1 MTILSAQKKRSL
13 SFLISF
19 LLAGAPVASFSEP
32 ALTISPAP
40 IAQAAPAA
48 TASYTKISPA
58 EVVDIKFADG
68 RALKEF
74 YEQRGGQPVW
84 ADYNQAHLA
93 LTVLDESWTQGL
105 NPASYHVKELHALL
119 DDPASFKTKEARA
132 DVILTDAIVRYGH
145 DVSGMRIDPAAI
157 DQRAMYWRQPEKTA
171 DTLKMLGVS
180 PEPAKTVAALAPHDT
195 LYLSLRKEMERI
207 SQESGD
213 YDRMLPMN
221 FGKAY
226 FHPRSHGASVPVLR
240 ARLAVKYDPH
250 YGPQNFY
257 DDKLAAAVMFF
268 QKQHN
273 IKPDGIIGGKTLAL
287 LNQTRRD
294 RMEQLVV
301 NFERLRWLD
310 QQIPQRYVL
319 VNIPSQTLWAV
330 DGGKIAVKMPVVVG
344 KPERPTK
351 AFKAEI
357 TGIRF
362 NPTWTVP
369 PSIKTKD
376 MLPQLQ
382 EDPQAL
388 ADKGIEM
395 VQNGESLDPA
405 SIDWQNISAGELNSI
420 RMVQSAGKH
429 NALGRIRVLMPNEY
443 DIYLHDTNHPEFFN
457 LVERTASSGCIRLS
471 QPEQMARF
479 VLAKNTGWSEK
490 KMKDILAKGRTAE
503 VPVPAK
509 FPVYVLYQTVWQD
522 TDGNLIYGPDV
533 YGEDKKLL
541 KALSTINGYALPKS
555 ASVGII
561 EDKGR
566 ISLGSNGVPET
577 TAIASSR

>member
-1 MTILSAQKKRSL
+1 MAGILAHRNRSVSL
-13 SFLISF
+13 LLGL
-19 LLAGAPVASFSEP
+19 LLAGSPAASSAQS
-32 ALTISPAP
+32 ALTVSTIPLARVT
-40 IAQAAPAA
+40 
-48 TASYTKISPA
+48 TAGVT
-58 EVVDIKFADG
+58 DIKFADG
-68 RALKEF
+68 KALKEF
-74 YEQRGGQPVW
+74 YGQRGGQPVW
-84 ADYNQAHLA
+84 ADYAQARLA
-93 LTVLDESWTQGL
+93 LALLDQSWTQGL
-105 NPASYHVKELHALL
+105 NPGTYHVKELHALL
-119 DDPASFKTKEARA
+119 DDPVRFHTEEARA
-132 DVILTDAIVRYGH
+132 DVVLSDAVVRYGH
-145 DVSGMRIDPAAI
+145 DVSGMRINPAAI
-157 DQRAMYWRQPEKTA
+157 DQRAVYWRQPEKAA
-171 DTLKMLGVS
+171 DILKTVGAS

-207 SQESGD
+207 SQEGGE
-213 YDRMLPMN
+213 YDRLLPMN

-226 FHPRSHGASVPVLR
+226 FHPRSHSASIPVLR
-240 ARLAVKYDPH
+240 ARLGVKYDPH
-250 YGPQNFY
+250 YGPENFY

-273 IKPDGIIGGKTLAL
+273 IKPDGVIGGKTLAL

-330 DGGKIAVKMPVVVG
+330 DDGKIAVKMAVVVG

-369 PSIKTKD
+369 PSIKVKD

-382 EDPQAL
+382 ENPEAL
-388 ADKGIEM
+388 SDKGIEM
-395 VQNGESLDPA
+395 VQNGESIDPA
-405 SIDWQNISAGELNSI
+405 SIDWQNISPGELNRI

-429 NALGRIRVLMPNEY
+429 NALGRIRVLMPNEF

-479 VLAKNTGWSEK
+479 VLAKNTGWSDK
-490 KMKDILAKGRTAE
+490 KMNGIIAKGRTVE

-509 FPVYVLYQTVWQD
+509 FPVYVLYQTVWED
-522 TDGNLIYGPDV
+522 TDGNLIYGPDI

-541 KALSTINGYALPKS
+541 KALSAINGYALPKS
-555 ASVGII
+555 ASGGII
-561 EDKGR
+561 VDKGG
-566 ISLGSNGVPET
+566 IPFGSNNVSES
-577 TAIASSR
+577 TALASAH

>member
-1 MTILSAQKKRSL
+1 MAGILAYKNRSL
-13 SFLISF
+13 SLLLGL
-19 LLAGAPVASFSEP
+19 LLAG
-32 ALTISPAP
+32 SPAAAF
-40 IAQAAPAA
+40 AQAALTVSSTPLARV
-48 TASYTKISPA
+48 SSA

-68 RALKEF
+68 KALKEF
-74 YEQRGGQPVW
+74 YEQRGGQPLW
-84 ADYNQAHLA
+84 ADYGQARLA
-93 LTVLDESWTQGL
+93 LTVLDQSWTQGL
-105 NPASYHVKELHALL
+105 NPENYHVKELHALL
-119 DDPASFKTKEARA
+119 DDSTRFRTEEARA
-132 DVILTDAIVRYGH
+132 DVILSDAIVRYGH
-145 DVSGMRIDPAAI
+145 DVSGMRIDPATI
-157 DQRAMYWRQPEKTA
+157 DQRAIYWRQPEKAA
-171 DTLKMLGVS
+171 DILKTVGAS

-213 YDRMLPMN
+213 YDRLLPMN
-221 FGKAY
+221 FGKGY
-226 FHPRSHGASVPVLR
+226 FHPRSHSASVPVLR
-240 ARLAVKYDPH
+240 ARLGVKYDPR
-250 YGPQNFY
+250 YGSETFY
-257 DDKLAAAVMFF
+257 DDKLGSAVMFF
-268 QKQHN
+268 QRQHN

-310 QQIPQRYVL
+310 QQIPKRYVL

-330 DGGKIAVKMPVVVG
+330 DDGKISVKMAVVVG

-351 AFKAEI
+351 AFRAEI

-369 PSIKTKD
+369 PSIKVKD
-376 MLPQLQ
+376 MLPKLQ
-382 EDPQAL
+382 EDPQSL
-388 ADKGIEM
+388 SDKGIEF
-395 VQNGESLDPA
+395 VHNGASIDPA
-405 SIDWQNISAGELNSI
+405 SIDWQNISKGELNRI

-479 VLAKNTGWSEK
+479 VLAKNAGWSEK
-490 KMKDILAKGRTAE
+490 KMKDLLAKGRTAE
-503 VPVPAK
+503 VAVPAK
-509 FPVYVLYQTVWQD
+509 FPVYVLYQTVWED

-555 ASVGII
+555 ASGGII
-561 EDKGR
+561 VDKGG
-566 ISLGSNGVPET
+566 ISFRSNNVSES
-577 TAIASSR
+577 TALASAH